1 MQNFFLEQLDSYP
14 EFTLTWSK
22 STFSLVRLSD
32 QSRNA
37 LAQHHHFPY
46 DIPICGV
53 SWCSH
58 KPRFHYIINN
68 INIYHIVPNDQQYN
82 ANNKNNNSQ

>member
-1 MQNFFLEQLDSYP
+1 MQNFSLEQLDSYP

-32 QSRNA
+32 QSRN
-37 LAQHHHFPY
+37 

-58 KPRFHYIINN
+58 KPRFHYIIS
-68 INIYHIVPNDQQYN
+68 IYHIVPNDQQYN
-82 ANNKNNNSQ
+82 ANNKNNKSQ